1 MSGPQFDPGEKV
13 IGERELPS
21 SLTYERPP
29 LTFVQSL
36 ADPIPVESDHIARLE
51 RLPGVRPHDLL
62 GRRAQ
67 RQSSRFDHER
77 SGFDDDTIGASDQH
91 PTPTDP
97 APIDDSQCGVLAA
110 GPQHSQPGIY
120 REDVKR
126 VMRDCPRPHDVA
138 EVQPITIEPA
148 SKTVPEGVA
157 EGRQGNPIEQTVA
170 DPVGLHDRGG
180 ERIGQPVF
188 EGDQLK
194 IGKGPLECFR
204 QGSQAWVDPAL
215 PEVVAQERGLGWPA
229 EPELVGGVGEPGKT
243 KRAGCVHHQTN
254 VPRPEPGTT
263 AEGHEKGPET
273 RLIIGV
279 GSSYRGDDG
288 AGLAA
293 LERLPP
299 EIARV
304 ACRGEPDAL
313 VDLWTGKTDVVII
326 DSIRSGRPPGQV
338 VVVDLLADGAAVMS
352 AVSSHWGGVPE
363 AVALGRAL
371 GRLPSRL
378 RLVGV
383 EGRTFAMGAE
393 MSSEV
398 TAALDAAARLATT
411 I

>member
-1 MSGPQFDPGEKV
+1 MSGLQFDPGEKV
-13 IGERELPS
+13 IGERELHS
-21 SLTYERPP
+21 SLTNERPP

-77 SGFDDDTIGASDQH
+77 SGFDDDTIGPSDQH

-97 APIDDSQCGVLAA
+97 APIDDSQRGVLAA
-110 GPQHSQPGIY
+110 GPQHPQPGVY
-120 REDVKR
+120 REHVKR

-138 EVQPITIEPA
+138 EAQPITIEPA

-157 EGRQGNPIEQTVA
+157 EGRQGNPIEKTVA
-170 DPVGLHDRGG
+170 DPIGLHDRGG

-188 EGDQLK
+188 ECDQLK
-194 IGKGPLECFR
+194 IGKGPLECFG

-243 KRAGCVHHQTN
+243 KRAGRVHHQTN

-279 GSSYRGDDG
+279 GSLYRGDDG

-326 DSIRSGRPPGQV
+326 DSIRSGRSPGQV